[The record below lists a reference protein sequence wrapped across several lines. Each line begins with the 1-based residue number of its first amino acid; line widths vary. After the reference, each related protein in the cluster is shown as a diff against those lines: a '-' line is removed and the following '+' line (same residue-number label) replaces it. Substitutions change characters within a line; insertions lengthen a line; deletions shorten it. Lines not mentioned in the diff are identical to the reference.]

1 MDFCSEYKY
10 LNDPENVFVD
20 LKYEDLIQ
28 ILDNFGSALV
38 IIGGSLS
45 ENMQAVMKEVNDIAK
60 REGVEKVLVYNPRF
74 INVFQEE
81 EDLRD
86 CLTLEN
92 KLKYYYIVEKT
103 KFKSDTLV
111 RDTLIAK
118 MDVPTFFAIK
128 NGTCVDYF
136 TSKYVKDPY
145 IHLENDLEDRTLE
158 FDLRLTSL
166 IRKLKEKRRFE

>member
-10 LNDPENVFVD
+10 LNDTEHVFKD
-20 LKYEDLIQ
+20 ITYDEFSYM
-28 ILDNFGSALV
+28 LDNFGSGLV
-38 IIGGSLS
+38 IIGGSFS
-45 ENMQAVMKEVNDIAK
+45 ENVQAVMKEVNDIAK
-60 REGVEKVLVYNPRF
+60 REGLEEVLVYNPRF

-92 KLKYYYIVEKT
+92 KLKYYNIVEKT
-103 KFKSDTLV
+103 NFKSDTLV

-118 MDVPTFFAIK
+118 IEVPTFFAIK

-136 TSKYVKDPY
+136 SSKYIKDPY

-158 FDLRLTSL
+158 FDIRLTSL
-166 IRKLKEKRRFE
+166 IRKLKEKRKFD

>member
-10 LNDPENVFVD
+10 LNDNDHILKDIPYDTLSD
-20 LKYEDLIQ
+20 L
-28 ILDNFGSALV
+28 LDNFGTALV
-38 IIGGSLS
+38 VIGGPFS
-45 ENMQAVMKEVNDIAK
+45 EKMQAVIKEVNTIAK
-60 REGVEKVLVYNPRF
+60 REGLEEVLVYNPRF
-74 INVFQEE
+74 INVFQEV

-103 KFKSDTLV
+103 GFKSDELV

-118 MDVPTFFAIK
+118 MKVPTFFAIK

-136 TSKYVKDPY
+136 TSRYIKDPY
-145 IHLENDLEDRTLE
+145 LRLKDDLEDRTLE

>member
-10 LNDPENVFVD
+10 LNDPENVFRYI
-20 LKYEDLIQ
+20 KYEEFEDL
-28 ILDNFGSALV
+28 LNNFGSGLV
-38 IIGGSLS
+38 IVGGSYS
-45 ENMQAVMKEVNDIAK
+45 ENMQAIIKETNDIAK
-60 REGVEKVLVYNPRF
+60 REGLESVLIYNPRF

-103 KFKSDTLV
+103 GFKSDSLV

-118 MDVPTFFAIK
+118 MDIPTFFAIK

-136 TSKYVKDPY
+136 TSRYIKDPY
-145 IHLENDLEDRTLE
+145 IHLKDDLEDRTLE
-158 FDLRLTSL
+158 FDARLTSL
-166 IRKLKEKRRFE
+166 IRRLKEVRKFD

>member
-10 LNDPENVFVD
+10 LNDENHI
-20 LKYEDLIQ
+20 LKDISYEELENM
-28 ILDNFGSALV
+28 LNNFGSGLV
-38 IIGGSLS
+38 MIGGNFSQKT
-45 ENMQAVMKEVNDIAK
+45 QAVIKEVNDIAK
-60 REGVEKVLVYNPRF
+60 REGLSEVLVYNPRF
-74 INVFQEE
+74 INVFNEV

-92 KLKYYYIVEKT
+92 KLKYYAIVEKT
-103 KFKSDTLV
+103 GFKSDSLV

-118 MDVPTFFAIK
+118 MNVPTFFAIK

-136 TSKYVKDPY
+136 TSRYIKDPY
-145 IHLENDLEDRTLE
+145 LRLSDDLEDRTLE

-166 IRKLKEKRRFE
+166 IRKLKEKRKFD

>member
-1 MDFCSEYKY
+1 MDFCHGFKY
-10 LNDPENVFVD
+10 LNDEENVF
-20 LKYEDLIQ
+20 KEIQYEELSQ
-28 ILDNFGSALV
+28 LLDSFGSGLV
-38 IIGGSLS
+38 IIGGSFS
-45 ENMQAVMKEVNDIAK
+45 KHMQAIIKEVNDIAK
-60 REGVEKVLVYNPRF
+60 REGIEEVLVYNPRF
-74 INVFQEE
+74 INVFHEE

-103 KFKSDTLV
+103 GFKSDSLV

-136 TSKYVKDPY
+136 TSKYIKDPY
-145 IHLENDLEDRTLE
+145 IHLADDLEDRTLE
-158 FDLRLTSL
+158 FDMRLTSL
-166 IRKLKEKRRFE
+166 IRRLKEKRKFD

>member
-10 LNDPENVFVD
+10 LSDKDNILKDIPYDTLSD
-20 LKYEDLIQ
+20 L
-28 ILDNFGSALV
+28 LDNFGSGLV
-38 IIGGSLS
+38 VIGGSFS
-45 ENMQAVMKEVNDIAK
+45 ENMQAIIKELNDIAK
-60 REGVEKVLVYNPRF
+60 REGLEEVLVYNPRF
-74 INVFQEE
+74 INVFQEV

-92 KLKYYYIVEKT
+92 KLRYYYIVEKT
-103 KFKSDTLV
+103 GFKSDTLV

-118 MDVPTFFAIK
+118 IDVPTFFAIK

-136 TSKYVKDPY
+136 TSRYIKDPY
-145 IHLENDLEDRTLE
+145 IRLPNDLEDRTLE

>member
-1 MDFCSEYKY
+1 MDFCQDFKY
-10 LNDPENVFVD
+10 LNDEENVF
-20 LKYEDLIQ
+20 KEIQYEELSQ
-28 ILDNFGSALV
+28 LLDSFGSGLV
-38 IIGGSLS
+38 IIGGSFS
-45 ENMQAVMKEVNDIAK
+45 KHMQAIIKEVNDIAK
-60 REGVEKVLVYNPRF
+60 REGIEEVLVYNPRF
-74 INVFQEE
+74 INVFHEE

-103 KFKSDTLV
+103 GFKSDSLV

-136 TSKYVKDPY
+136 TSKYIKDPY
-145 IHLENDLEDRTLE
+145 IHLADDLEDRTLE
-158 FDLRLTSL
+158 FDMRLTAL
-166 IRKLKEKRRFE
+166 IRRLKEKRKFD

>member
-1 MDFCSEYKY
+1 MDFCQEFKY
-10 LNDPENVFVD
+10 LNDEENVF
-20 LKYEDLIQ
+20 KEIQYEELSQ
-28 ILDNFGSALV
+28 LLDSFGSGLV
-38 IIGGSLS
+38 IIGGSFS
-45 ENMQAVMKEVNDIAK
+45 KHMQAIIKEVNDIAK
-60 REGVEKVLVYNPRF
+60 REGIEEVLVYNPRF
-74 INVFQEE
+74 INVFHEE

-103 KFKSDTLV
+103 GFKSDSLV

-136 TSKYVKDPY
+136 TSKYIKDPY
-145 IHLENDLEDRTLE
+145 IHLADDLEDRTLE
-158 FDLRLTSL
+158 FDMRLTSL
-166 IRKLKEKRRFE
+166 IRRLKEKRKFD

>member
-10 LNDPENVFVD
+10 LNDPENVFKYI
-20 LKYEDLIQ
+20 KYEEFEDL
-28 ILDNFGSALV
+28 LNNFGSGLV
-38 IIGGSLS
+38 IVGGSYS
-45 ENMQAVMKEVNDIAK
+45 ENMQAIIKETNDIAK
-60 REGVEKVLVYNPRF
+60 REGLESVLIYNPRF

-103 KFKSDTLV
+103 GFKSDSLV

-118 MDVPTFFAIK
+118 MDIPTFFAIK

-136 TSKYVKDPY
+136 TSRYIKDHKK
-145 IHLENDLEDRTLE
+145 IIKDSKNV
-158 FDLRLTSL
+158 
-166 IRKLKEKRRFE
+166 

>member
-10 LNDPENVFVD
+10 LNDENHI
-20 LKYEDLIQ
+20 LKDIPYEELEN
-28 ILDNFGSALV
+28 ILNNFGSALV
-38 IIGGSLS
+38 VIGGSFS
-45 ENMQAVMKEVNDIAK
+45 DTTQAIIKELNDIAK
-60 REGVEKVLVYNPRF
+60 REGLEEVLIYNPRF

-92 KLKYYYIVEKT
+92 KLKYYAIVEKT
-103 KFKSDTLV
+103 GFKNTTLV

-118 MDVPTFFAIK
+118 IDVPTFFAIK

-136 TSKYVKDPY
+136 TSKYIKDPY
-145 IHLENDLEDRTLE
+145 IRLKDDLEDRTLE
-158 FDLRLTSL
+158 FDMRLTSL
-166 IRKLKEKRRFE
+166 IRKLKEKRKFE